1 MNCLVGA
8 PLLVEGLPFPLNP
21 AVFSIPT
28 RFAFHMHRLA
38 VFVFAARR
46 YTSYGPVS
54 LSLSLFL
61 SRPI

>member
-1 MNCLVGA
+1 
-8 PLLVEGLPFPLNP
+8 
-21 AVFSIPT
+21 VFSIPT

-46 YTSYGPVS
+46 YTSAVLAMVPC